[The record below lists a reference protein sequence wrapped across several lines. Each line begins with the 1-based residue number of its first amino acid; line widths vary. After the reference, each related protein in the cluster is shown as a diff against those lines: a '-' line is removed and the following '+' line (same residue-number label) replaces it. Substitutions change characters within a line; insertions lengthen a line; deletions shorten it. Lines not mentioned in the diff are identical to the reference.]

1 MQPPAPS
8 TSHTRNSISLSE
20 LDRRRFS
27 GRRGNVITSSLT
39 EEQERRMDG
48 HPWPTTTPYC
58 KTPATLFLLSA
69 RTWIHVH
76 DNVTPY
82 TWSIYRFARRGLN
95 DSTPVNRDECVCV
108 LWSLVAFHP
117 RGLLGLVPPCLG
129 NRLSNDKPRPRWEGA
144 RRCFLA
150 RERDQPRGIRGGFRC
165 PLSFLLRLT
174 EVSSKRWATSLR
186 PCVSKFRYEDP
197 EGNGERSEWS
207 DFERNRAR
215 RCFFSIRPGI
225 GSDWAGCVELVLEIW
240 EFFVREFNF
249 FLFFF
254 FSNARISMEHVIINS
269 LFPSFHVSMR
279 MA

>member
-8 TSHTRNSISLSE
+8 TSHTRNPISLSE

-27 GRRGNVITSSLT
+27 GRRGNVMTSSLT

-82 TWSIYRFARRGLN
+82 TWSIYRFARWGLN
-95 DSTPVNRDECVCV
+95 DSTPVNRDECVRV

-186 PCVSKFRYEDP
+186 PCVSNSLRRS
-197 EGNGERSEWS
+197 GGERREIGVVRFRKESCE
-207 DFERNRAR
+207 EV
-215 RCFFSIRPGI
+215 FFFDSTRDKIWLGWLRWTGI
-225 GSDWAGCVELVLEIW
+225 GNL
-240 EFFVREFNF
+240 
-249 FLFFF
+249 
-254 FSNARISMEHVIINS
+254 RILRSRI
-269 LFPSFHVSMR
+269 
-279 MA
+279 

>member
-8 TSHTRNSISLSE
+8 ISHTRNPISLSE

-95 DSTPVNRDECVCV
+95 DSTPVNRDECVRVCGH
-108 LWSLVAFHP
+108 LLPSTPGGCSALSLRVWGTACPTTNH
-117 RGLLGLVPPCLG
+117 VHV
-129 NRLSNDKPRPRWEGA
+129 E
-144 RRCFLA
+144 
-150 RERDQPRGIRGGFRC
+150 RERED
-165 PLSFLLRLT
+165 
-174 EVSSKRWATSLR
+174 VSSRGSGISLEEFEEDSGVR
-186 PCVSKFRYEDP
+186 FLFSSGWRRSVVNDGPRRSARVYRIRYEDP

-249 FLFFF
+249 FFFFF
-254 FSNARISMEHVIINS
+254 FSNARISMDLTLS
-269 LFPSFHVSMR
+269 
-279 MA
+279 